1 MTHNISFEELI
12 RWVSEE
18 TRISERDP
26 ALRKRN
32 NKENTNKGY
41 NNVNTAGN
49 VDSGIIDTTEFETVI
64 DEILDLLDQC
74 CLSKNVKDRSTIKL
88 ENDDTCNVDCEVI
101 KDTTEFKEIIDDII
115 NILSYGT
122 EVASEFDDTCDLCS
136 IEVKADDNCIT
147 CDCCSQYFHVKC
159 VRDVFEDKLCDSRV
173 IWICSMCGYSNFVDN
188 ILGEIGIPC
197 HFNRYTILEPDESV
211 TADLTKNKEKRNNAK
226 LKKCQQT
233 GSEDLLGSDWIRVKS
248 KKRTDNRK
256 KRCKNRGNK
265 KRRKRVING
274 ISIEPGV
281 KYIGKSVK
289 DFYER
294 RNNNKMEWNMNTN
307 TYREYNKENA
317 KTNVLG
323 NSQTIIDDSGRPMCN
338 VLKNTKVTNGIQ
350 QQSGGGSKR
359 LRNNKGRFVKTKKID
374 NKKAQG
380 NVNLKN
386 DCDTM
391 KDIKNMGNNDNSET
405 KTDEDFKMECRPTVE
420 NDNTATDDAK
430 AQNNSK
436 MNDRSRIID
445 SNGTDH
451 KNQTCASCE
460 FEENEVLIIDD
471 GCKKAV
477 TEKIRSHTK
486 PKCDQHTIDVDIE
499 VLTKNNFSEEL
510 IIDDVPKQKNTRKRQ
525 KTQSINELQVYNSNE
540 NITVAQ
546 GNFNQGNYRFGFAS
560 GKQCVANSLVAIL
573 YSTKRNGNEF
583 YTKDLDTI
591 LTLGNELYRYIQK
604 DSTMHEDLLMISELP
619 KELDILDN
627 TFVISPKESVFGI
640 IDGNL
645 EFMAEYGAL
654 SLNQALEQ
662 ELHQHDAFFMNFNR
676 STFSIIKRVNGFHIF
691 DPHARDRFGCVS
703 EHGKSILLY
712 SPSWQGVYD
721 YCIRLA
727 RSMNC
732 NLHETEF
739 ELTGVN
745 IENKSMM
752 LCSAS
757 VLDDN
762 CEQRN
767 LGNVDVDEP
776 STSYQYKCSTRLPDK
791 NIDSKVKGQKHN
803 KEGHV
808 SSSNGWQSDS
818 DIEIVNVQYG
828 ERPDKNFKFIP
839 ISEAQKKNM
848 CNEVGIHCEH
858 TDRNSGINR
867 ASQIGHPLQITN
879 ITGDGNCFYRA
890 ISYII
895 SGTEDNHFLLR
906 RAITNHLLETDDLFI
921 NTFSHEYRSV
931 KEYVLKKRVMDN
943 GTWASNTE
951 ISAMANLLNTDIYS
965 FNDQLLTWQLFSA
978 KKPGRID
985 DVTTDNGI
993 YILYTMNVHFNVV
1006 ESVNVS
1012 VSKDLQKSIMVMK
1025 EIMTTFNENITVAQG
1040 NFNQGNYRFG
1050 FASGK
1055 QCVANSLVAILYST
1069 KRNGNEFYTKDLDT
1083 ILNLGNELYRYI
1095 QKDSTMHEDLLMIS
1109 ELPKELDIL
1118 DNTFVISPK
1127 ESVFG
1132 IIDGNLEFM
1141 AEYGALS
1148 LNQALEQ
1155 ELHQHDAFFMNFNRS
1170 TFSIIKRVNGFL
1182 IFDPHARDRFGCVS
1196 EHGKSILLYSPFWQG
1211 VYDYCI
1217 RLARSMN
1224 CNLHETEFEL
1234 TGVNIENKSMMLCS
1248 ASVLDDNCEQRNL
1261 GNVDVDEPS
1270 TSYQYKCS
1278 TRLPDKNID
1287 SNVKGKKHNK
1297 EGHVSSSNGWQSDSD
1312 IEIVNVQYG
1321 ERPDKN
1327 FKFIPISEAQK
1338 KNMCNEV
1345 GIHCEHT
1352 DMNCGINRASQ
1363 IGHPLQITNIT
1374 GDGNCF
1380 YRAISY
1386 IISGTEDNH
1395 FLLRRA
1401 ITNHLLETGDLFINT
1416 FSHEYRSVKE
1426 YVLKKRV
1433 MDNGTWASNTEIS
1446 AMANLLNTDIYSFND
1461 HFLTWQLFSA
1471 KKPGRIDDVTTDNGI
1486 YILYTMN
1493 VHFNVVES
1501 VNVSQN
1507 NFQET
1512 TGQLDMD
1519 VTSQKNYTTQKRK
1532 QMRKECHTFEDKE
1545 PKHKKSKT
1553 VEGPCSGNEVKTL
1566 RRKRKISYENRKQKE
1581 KNRQRMKR
1589 RREEKDNSI
1598 EKNENRNKYQSDP
1611 AYREEKKRKVKEAQQ
1626 IRYADDDYKFQ
1637 KRKQNRERQHKIQN
1651 LKQKLAAKYRNNSKF
1666 RKNVTQKLAEKYRS
1680 NLKFRQN
1687 CKQKLADKYRS
1698 NLKFRQNCKQK
1709 LADKYRSNLKFRQNC
1724 KQKLAD
1730 KYRRNFKFRQNC
1742 KQKLADK
1749 YRSNLEFRQNCKQ
1762 KLAEKYRGNL
1772 KFRQN
1777 CKQKLA
1783 DKYRSNLEFR
1793 QNCKQKLAE
1802 KYRGNLKF
1810 RQSIKERCKQRFAE
1824 KYHGDEEFR
1833 KNIMKKNMK
1842 NREKKKKEN
1851 SGQNGI
1857 HGPVV
1862 CVPSNTIET
1871 VKMLPRPQVD
1881 DQLISVKL
1889 KRKLSYKGYYKYKFV
1904 NTANVIQALRYLQD
1918 HNKCYFDIAINEEW
1932 HNYLSEDNIERETTN
1947 ENENNEEEEKEEE
1960 IEDRLCGVTFDTSL
1974 QPVDRRQNLV
1984 DEYFNDIICCA
1995 PCENNSPIALLS
2007 NKSNE
2012 AKSFPVLFPTGQPT
2026 FHDTRDVKITLGRY
2040 FHNRLMHTDNR
2051 GYKFLKQ
2058 IRGTPPYWQATQKDI
2073 IAMVRQIGKPT
2084 FFLSFSSADFRW
2096 KEIMTTLLSQSGDQ
2110 RNIEELEWADKC
2122 NLLKSNPVTVARM
2135 FDKRFHTFLKN
2146 VILSEAQP
2154 IGKVVDYFYR
2164 IEFQMRGSPHV
2175 HMLVWVENAPI
2186 FGTDKDNEVINF
2198 VDKYISCA
2206 VPCETVDRELNEI
2219 VKSVQIHSKRHSKSC
2234 KKKGTNCRFNFPR
2247 QPSGNT
2253 FVMRPTI
2260 VDKDND
2266 DNDENKQAMELLT
2279 SVKDAVTNEET
2290 YKNAIELFQNLGI
2303 TQSAFEKAN
2312 NCVATEEKIVIKRN
2326 PQDVWVNQ
2334 YNPSLLRAW
2343 NANMDIQYITNVYAC
2358 IIYVIGYMSKSER
2371 EMGLLLNH
2379 AASEVKEGNEDAR
2392 QSLRKLGNVYMNNRE
2407 VSAQESIYRVCSLRL
2422 KECSRKVEFIPVG
2435 PNPVRMS
2442 LPLSVIKNKEDDDLG
2457 FIQKRTRTSNAIVR
2471 YPRFPMD
2478 TAPEKYFLSI
2488 LQLFLPFRKDEQLKP
2503 PNFET
2508 YEQFHE
2514 KGCVKL
2520 CGCQLQT
2527 VKSIVHGNM
2536 EQYEKSA
2543 DDVEEAQECLSKFG
2557 PQEDAWSLLCP
2568 ESEKERL
2575 DNPKP
2580 NVEVDDEEDEFFIP
2594 DFGIQKNHTSKTR
2607 QWCLDKAN
2615 GKKPEAFYTFIT
2627 GGAGTGKSHLVN
2639 CIYNEA
2645 TRILGKIMENPDD
2658 LSILKLAPTGIA
2670 AYNIKGQTIHSA
2682 LSIPINISLPYQPL
2696 GEEKIS
2702 ALRNKL
2708 GQLQIVII
2716 DEISM
2721 VNQRLLWYIHGRLR
2735 QIKQVR
2741 NDSPFGN
2748 ISVIS
2753 VGDFYQ
2759 LPPVMGSSLYKD
2771 TLESSLWI
2779 DNFKQVQLDQIMR
2792 QKEDKQFALL
2802 LNKLRTKEKHD
2813 CLSDNDLLVLKSRE
2827 TGEECEDAV
2836 HIYPRNKQVDEWNKK
2851 MLHKT
2856 CTDIVCIKAE
2866 DSVVNSKK
2874 QSKNCDKPR
2883 NSRQTSL
2890 LNYLWIAINA
2900 RVMLIKNVDVKKG
2913 LTNGCMGHVDEIVKP
2928 DHNTEPVSIKVK
2940 FDNNDIGIQAI
2951 EMFKESMGKKY
2962 SRKQFPLKLAYA
2974 CTVHKVQGMT
2984 MDKAVVCLKDTFTHG
2999 QAYCNDLF
3007 MNSNIICLTETWL
3020 KKDDD
3025 FFDVRIEPY
3034 KLYHQARYDSYSNTN
3049 DLSSKIKHQAHG
3061 GVAVYAKNT
3070 SSSRLNIC
3078 NNDIEAVSFLIT
3090 SPISVAVSV
3099 IYRPPSYDINQFC
3112 ENLRKHLEEL
3122 HKMSTKC
3129 IVMGDFNENLFKQS
3143 SRVNNLMAENEY
3155 KQHVTCSTTE
3165 NNTLIDHVYSKGL
3178 DSVQAEVFSGMVS
3191 FLQL

>member
-1 MTHNISFEELI
+1 MDMEFIAVVSIFLLI
-12 RWVSEE
+12 IFTMIIYLCKNV
-18 TRISERDP
+18 
-26 ALRKRN
+26 
-32 NKENTNKGY
+32 NKEVTSKKQIFVNTTG
-41 NNVNTAGN
+41 NVNNGVMDKTA
-49 VDSGIIDTTEFETVI
+49 EFKIVVN
-64 DEILDLLDQC
+64 DILDLLDEC
-74 CLSKNVKDRSTIKL
+74 CSTENVTDER
-88 ENDDTCNVDCEVI
+88 NDDTGNVNCEFM
-101 KDTTEFKEIIDDII
+101 KDTTEFKGIIDDII

-122 EVASEFDDTCDLCS
+122 EVTSEFDDTCDFCN
-136 IEVKADDNCIT
+136 IEVKVDDNCIT

-159 VRDVFEDKLCDSRV
+159 VRDVFEDKLCNSRV
-173 IWICSMCGYSNFVDN
+173 IWICSMCGNSNFVDN
-188 ILGEIGIPC
+188 MLGEIGIPC

-211 TADLTKNKEKRNNAK
+211 TSDFPELTKNKEKRCNNAK
-226 LKKCQQT
+226 LKCQQT
-233 GSEDLLGSDWIRVKS
+233 ESEDLLGSDWMRVRS

-281 KYIGKSVK
+281 KYIGKGVK

-294 RNNNKMEWNMNTN
+294 RNNKMEWNMSTN

-323 NSQTIIDDSGRPMCN
+323 NSQTIIDDSGRPMCD
-338 VLKNTKVTNGIQ
+338 VLKNTKVTHGIQ

-374 NKKAQG
+374 NKKEQG
-380 NVNLKN
+380 NVDLNLKN

-391 KDIKNMGNNDNSET
+391 ERFDKNIKNMGNNDNSET
-405 KTDEDFKMECRPTVE
+405 KTDEDFKMKCTVE

-436 MNDRSRIID
+436 TNDRSRIID

-471 GCKKAV
+471 GCKQAV

-510 IIDDVPKQKNTRKRQ
+510 IIDDVPKRKNTRKRQ
-525 KTQSINELQVYNSNE
+525 KTQSINELQVYNSNA

-676 STFSIIKRVNGFHIF
+676 STFSIIKRVNGFLIF

-745 IENKSMM
+745 IENKCMM

-762 CEQRN
+762 CEQSN

-791 NIDSKVKGQKHN
+791 NIDYKVKGKTHN

-808 SSSNGWQSDS
+808 SSSNEWQSDS

-839 ISEAQKKNM
+839 ITEAQKKNM
-848 CNEVGIHCEH
+848 CKEVGIHCEH
-858 TDRNSGINR
+858 TDMNCGINR

-895 SGTEDNHFLLR
+895 SGTEDNHLLLR

-931 KEYVLKKRVMDN
+931 KEYVFKKRVMDN

-951 ISAMANLLNTDIYS
+951 ISAMANFLNTDIYS

-1012 VSKDLQKSIMVMK
+1012 
-1025 EIMTTFNENITVAQG
+1025 
-1040 NFNQGNYRFG
+1040 
-1050 FASGK
+1050 
-1055 QCVANSLVAILYST
+1055 
-1069 KRNGNEFYTKDLDT
+1069 
-1083 ILNLGNELYRYI
+1083 
-1095 QKDSTMHEDLLMIS
+1095 
-1109 ELPKELDIL
+1109 
-1118 DNTFVISPK
+1118 
-1127 ESVFG
+1127 
-1132 IIDGNLEFM
+1132 
-1141 AEYGALS
+1141 
-1148 LNQALEQ
+1148 
-1155 ELHQHDAFFMNFNRS
+1155 
-1170 TFSIIKRVNGFL
+1170 
-1182 IFDPHARDRFGCVS
+1182 
-1196 EHGKSILLYSPFWQG
+1196 
-1211 VYDYCI
+1211 
-1217 RLARSMN
+1217 
-1224 CNLHETEFEL
+1224 
-1234 TGVNIENKSMMLCS
+1234 
-1248 ASVLDDNCEQRNL
+1248 
-1261 GNVDVDEPS
+1261 
-1270 TSYQYKCS
+1270 
-1278 TRLPDKNID
+1278 
-1287 SNVKGKKHNK
+1287 
-1297 EGHVSSSNGWQSDSD
+1297 
-1312 IEIVNVQYG
+1312 
-1321 ERPDKN
+1321 
-1327 FKFIPISEAQK
+1327 
-1338 KNMCNEV
+1338 
-1345 GIHCEHT
+1345 
-1352 DMNCGINRASQ
+1352 
-1363 IGHPLQITNIT
+1363 
-1374 GDGNCF
+1374 
-1380 YRAISY
+1380 
-1386 IISGTEDNH
+1386 
-1395 FLLRRA
+1395 
-1401 ITNHLLETGDLFINT
+1401 
-1416 FSHEYRSVKE
+1416 
-1426 YVLKKRV
+1426 
-1433 MDNGTWASNTEIS
+1433 
-1446 AMANLLNTDIYSFND
+1446 
-1461 HFLTWQLFSA
+1461 
-1471 KKPGRIDDVTTDNGI
+1471 
-1486 YILYTMN
+1486 
-1493 VHFNVVES
+1493 
-1501 VNVSQN
+1501 QN
-1507 NFQET
+1507 NVQET
-1512 TGQLDMD
+1512 TGQVDMN
-1519 VTSQKNYTTQKRK
+1519 VTSHNKLSNTEAIFLVKNSTTKKRK
-1532 QMRKECHTFEDKE
+1532 QTGNETCDTFEDIQ
-1545 PKHKKSKT
+1545 PKHKQSKT
-1553 VEGPCSGNEVKTL
+1553 VERPCSESRVK
-1566 RRKRKISYENRKQKE
+1566 RKRSYRNSKE
-1581 KNRQRMKR
+1581 IKKNRQRIKR
-1589 RREEKDNSI
+1589 QSEEKKNSEEI
-1598 EKNENRNKYQSDP
+1598 DEIRIKYQSDSV
-1611 AYREEKKRKVKEAQQ
+1611 YREEKKRKVKEAQQ
-1626 IRYADDDYKFQ
+1626 IRYESKKNRYNNDTIFRHKSRQDNKQRNKEKYHNDPKF
-1637 KRKQNRERQHKIQN
+1637 RQN
-1651 LKQKLAAKYRNNSKF
+1651 LKQKLAAKYCNNSKF
-1666 RKNVTQKLAEKYRS
+1666 RENVTKTLAEKYRN
-1680 NLKFRQN
+1680 NLKFRQ
-1687 CKQKLADKYRS
+1687 K
-1698 NLKFRQNCKQK
+1698 
-1709 LADKYRSNLKFRQNC
+1709 
-1724 KQKLAD
+1724 
-1730 KYRRNFKFRQNC
+1730 
-1742 KQKLADK
+1742 
-1749 YRSNLEFRQNCKQ
+1749 CKQ
-1762 KLAEKYRGNL
+1762 KLAEKYR
-1772 KFRQN
+1772 K
-1777 CKQKLA
+1777 
-1783 DKYRSNLEFR
+1783 KYRSNL
-1793 QNCKQKLAE
+1793 
-1802 KYRGNLKF
+1802 KF
-1810 RQSIKERCKQRFAE
+1810 RESVKQRCKQRFTE
-1824 KYHGDEEFR
+1824 KYHGDKGFR
-1833 KNIMKKNMK
+1833 KNVMKKNMK
-1842 NREKKKKEN
+1842 NREKRKTKNTNFEFVLEN
-1851 SGQNGI
+1851 FRETVSRGPEYVCCVCFKMLFKDQVMKCTKAKYKNKACGQHGI

-1862 CVPSNTIET
+1862 CVPSNTIKT

-1947 ENENNEEEEKEEE
+1947 ENENNEEEENEEE
-1960 IEDRLCGVTFDTSL
+1960 IEDRLCGATFDTSL

-2040 FHNRLMHTDNR
+2040 FHNRLMHIDNR

-2135 FDKRFHTFLKN
+2135 FDKRFHTYLKN
-2146 VILSEAQP
+2146 VILSQAQP

-2266 DNDENKQAMELLT
+2266 DNDDNKQATELLT

-2290 YKNAIELFQNLGI
+2290 YKNAIELFQSLGI

-2442 LPLSVIKNKEDDDLG
+2442 LPLSVIKNKEDDDL
-2457 FIQKRTRTSNAIVR
+2457 
-2471 YPRFPMD
+2471 
-2478 TAPEKYFLSI
+2478 
-2488 LQLFLPFRKDEQLKP
+2488 FLPFRKDEQLKP

-2543 DDVEEAQECLSKFG
+2543 EDVEEARECLSKFG

-2748 ISVIS
+2748 ISVIA

-2779 DNFKQVQLDQIMR
+2779 DNFKQ
-2792 QKEDKQFALL
+2792 
-2802 LNKLRTKEKHD
+2802 
-2813 CLSDNDLLVLKSRE
+2813 
-2827 TGEECEDAV
+2827 
-2836 HIYPRNKQVDEWNKK
+2836 
-2851 MLHKT
+2851 
-2856 CTDIVCIKAE
+2856 
-2866 DSVVNSKK
+2866 
-2874 QSKNCDKPR
+2874 
-2883 NSRQTSL
+2883 
-2890 LNYLWIAINA
+2890 
-2900 RVMLIKNVDVKKG
+2900 
-2913 LTNGCMGHVDEIVKP
+2913 
-2928 DHNTEPVSIKVK
+2928 
-2940 FDNNDIGIQAI
+2940 AI
-2951 EMFKESMGKKY
+2951 EMFKESMGEKY

-2999 QAYCNDLF
+2999 QAYVGLSRVTSISGLTIENFKPSLIYCDPNIKKCLNNMDSYCNDLF
-3007 MNSNIICLTETWL
+3007 MNSNILCLTETWL
-3020 KKDDD
+3020 NKDDD
-3025 FFDVRIEPY
+3025 VFDVRIEPY
-3034 KLYHQARYDSYSNTN
+3034 KCYHQA
-3049 DLSSKIKHQAHG
+3049 
-3061 GVAVYAKNT
+3061 
-3070 SSSRLNIC
+3070 
-3078 NNDIEAVSFLIT
+3078 
-3090 SPISVAVSV
+3090 
-3099 IYRPPSYDINQFC
+3099 
-3112 ENLRKHLEEL
+3112 
-3122 HKMSTKC
+3122 
-3129 IVMGDFNENLFKQS
+3129 
-3143 SRVNNLMAENEY
+3143 RVNNLMAENEY

-3178 DSVQAEVFSGMVS
+3178 DSVQAEVFNGMVS
-3191 FLQL
+3191 SLQS

>member
-1 MTHNISFEELI
+1 MDMEFITLVGIFLLI
-12 RWVSEE
+12 IFTMIIYLCKNV
-18 TRISERDP
+18 
-26 ALRKRN
+26 
-32 NKENTNKGY
+32 NKEVTSKKQIFVNTTG
-41 NNVNTAGN
+41 NVNNGVMDKTA
-49 VDSGIIDTTEFETVI
+49 EFKIVVN
-64 DEILDLLDQC
+64 DILDLLDEC
-74 CLSKNVKDRSTIKL
+74 CSTENVKDDR
-88 ENDDTCNVDCEVI
+88 NDDTGNVNCEFM
-101 KDTTEFKEIIDDII
+101 KDTTEFKGIIDDII

-122 EVASEFDDTCDLCS
+122 EVTSEFDDTCDFCN
-136 IEVKADDNCIT
+136 IEVKVDDNCIT

-159 VRDVFEDKLCDSRV
+159 VRDVFEDKLCNSRV
-173 IWICSMCGYSNFVDN
+173 IWICSMCGNSNFVN
-188 ILGEIGIPC
+188 NMLGEIGIPC

-211 TADLTKNKEKRNNAK
+211 TADFPELTKNKEKRCNNAK
-226 LKKCQQT
+226 LKCQQT
-233 GSEDLLGSDWIRVKS
+233 GSEDLLGSDWMRVRS
-248 KKRTDNRK
+248 KKRTDNKK

-265 KRRKRVING
+265 KRRKPVING
-274 ISIEPGV
+274 ISLEPGV
-281 KYIGKSVK
+281 KYIGKGVK

-307 TYREYNKENA
+307 TYREYNKENS

-323 NSQTIIDDSGRPMCN
+323 NSQTIFDDSGRPMCD

-391 KDIKNMGNNDNSET
+391 KDIKNMGNKDNSET
-405 KTDEDFKMECRPTVE
+405 KTDEDFKIECTVE

-430 AQNNSK
+430 AQHNSK
-436 MNDRSRIID
+436 INDRSRIID

-460 FEENEVLIIDD
+460 FEENEVFIIDD
-471 GCKKAV
+471 GCKKAM
-477 TEKIRSHTK
+477 TKKIRSHTK

-573 YSTKRNGNEF
+573 YSTKRNGNDF

-591 LTLGNELYRYIQK
+591 LT
-604 DSTMHEDLLMISELP
+604 
-619 KELDILDN
+619 
-627 TFVISPKESVFGI
+627 
-640 IDGNL
+640 
-645 EFMAEYGAL
+645 
-654 SLNQALEQ
+654 
-662 ELHQHDAFFMNFNR
+662 
-676 STFSIIKRVNGFHIF
+676 
-691 DPHARDRFGCVS
+691 
-703 EHGKSILLY
+703 
-712 SPSWQGVYD
+712 
-721 YCIRLA
+721 
-727 RSMNC
+727 
-732 NLHETEF
+732 
-739 ELTGVN
+739 
-745 IENKSMM
+745 
-752 LCSAS
+752 
-757 VLDDN
+757 
-762 CEQRN
+762 
-767 LGNVDVDEP
+767 
-776 STSYQYKCSTRLPDK
+776 
-791 NIDSKVKGQKHN
+791 
-803 KEGHV
+803 
-808 SSSNGWQSDS
+808 
-818 DIEIVNVQYG
+818 
-828 ERPDKNFKFIP
+828 
-839 ISEAQKKNM
+839 
-848 CNEVGIHCEH
+848 
-858 TDRNSGINR
+858 
-867 ASQIGHPLQITN
+867 
-879 ITGDGNCFYRA
+879 
-890 ISYII
+890 
-895 SGTEDNHFLLR
+895 
-906 RAITNHLLETDDLFI
+906 
-921 NTFSHEYRSV
+921 
-931 KEYVLKKRVMDN
+931 
-943 GTWASNTE
+943 
-951 ISAMANLLNTDIYS
+951 
-965 FNDQLLTWQLFSA
+965 
-978 KKPGRID
+978 
-985 DVTTDNGI
+985 
-993 YILYTMNVHFNVV
+993 
-1006 ESVNVS
+1006 
-1012 VSKDLQKSIMVMK
+1012 
-1025 EIMTTFNENITVAQG
+1025 
-1040 NFNQGNYRFG
+1040 
-1050 FASGK
+1050 
-1055 QCVANSLVAILYST
+1055 
-1069 KRNGNEFYTKDLDT
+1069 
-1083 ILNLGNELYRYI
+1083 LGNELYRYI

-1182 IFDPHARDRFGCVS
+1182 IFDPHARDRFGRVS
-1196 EHGKSILLYSPFWQG
+1196 EHGKSILLYSTSWQG

-1224 CNLHETEFEL
+1224 CNLHDTEFEL

-1248 ASVLDDNCEQRNL
+1248 ASVLDDNCEQSNF

-1278 TRLPDKNID
+1278 TGLPDKNID

-1312 IEIVNVQYG
+1312 IEIVNVQY
-1321 ERPDKN
+1321 ERRPDEN

-1461 HFLTWQLFSA
+1461 QLLTWQLFSA
-1471 KKPGRIDDVTTDNGI
+1471 KNPGRIDDVTTDNGI

-1507 NFQET
+1507 NVQET
-1512 TGQLDMD
+1512 TGKVDMN
-1519 VTSQKNYTTQKRK
+1519 VTSHNKLSNTEANFSVKNSTTKKRK
-1532 QMRKECHTFEDKE
+1532 QTRYETCDTFEDIE
-1545 PKHKKSKT
+1545 PKHKQKIKKNKYNNDT
-1553 VEGPCSGNEVKTL
+1553 IF
-1566 RRKRKISYENRKQKE
+1566 RRKTMQNNNQRNKE
-1581 KNRQRMKR
+1581 KYHNDPTFRQ
-1589 RREEKDNSI
+1589 
-1598 EKNENRNKYQSDP
+1598 
-1611 AYREEKKRKVKEAQQ
+1611 
-1626 IRYADDDYKFQ
+1626 
-1637 KRKQNRERQHKIQN
+1637 
-1651 LKQKLAAKYRNNSKF
+1651 
-1666 RKNVTQKLAEKYRS
+1666 NVTQKLAEKYRS

-1687 CKQKLADKYRS
+1687 CKEKLAEKYRS
-1698 NLKFRQNCKQK
+1698 NLKFRQNCKEK
-1709 LADKYRSNLKFRQNC
+1709 LAEKYWSNLKFRQKCKDKLAEKYRSNLKFRQKCKDKLAEKYRSNLKFRQKCKDKLAEKYRSNLKFRQNC
-1724 KQKLAD
+1724 KL
-1730 KYRRNFKFRQNC
+1730 
-1742 KQKLADK
+1742 
-1749 YRSNLEFRQNCKQ
+1749 
-1762 KLAEKYRGNL
+1762 KLAEKYQGNL
-1772 KFRQN
+1772 KFRESVKQR
-1777 CKQKLA
+1777 CKQK
-1783 DKYRSNLEFR
+1783 FT
-1793 QNCKQKLAE
+1793 
-1802 KYRGNLKF
+1802 
-1810 RQSIKERCKQRFAE
+1810 E
-1824 KYHGDEEFR
+1824 KYHGDEGFR
-1833 KNIMKKNMK
+1833 KKIMKKNMK
-1842 NREKKKKEN
+1842 NREKIKREN
-1851 SGQNGI
+1851 TNFAFVLENFRKTVSRGPEYVCCVCLKLLFKDQVMKCIKAKYKNKACGQHGI

-1871 VKMLPRPQVD
+1871 VKMLPRPEVD

-1904 NTANVIQALRYLQD
+1904 KTANVIQALRYLQD

-1932 HNYLSEDNIERETTN
+1932 HNYLSEDNIESETTN
-1947 ENENNEEEEKEEE
+1947 ENENNEEEENEEE
-1960 IEDRLCGVTFDTSL
+1960 VGVTFDTSL

-2040 FHNRLMHTDNR
+2040 FHNRLMHIDNRFAQNTEYIFYAQSLYELQQILSSISIALRKGSSKKDDFSKVTVSDLKNVAKIEEILKSDR

-2096 KEIMTTLLSQSGDQ
+2096 KEIMTTLLNQSGDQ

-2266 DNDENKQAMELLT
+2266 DNDDNKQAMELLT

-2290 YKNAIELFQNLGI
+2290 YKNAIELFQSLGI

-2379 AASEVKEGNEDAR
+2379 AASEIKEGNEDAR

-2442 LPLSVIKNKEDDDLG
+2442 LPLSVIKNKEDDDLKKQLG

-2514 KGCVKL
+2514 EGCVKL

-2594 DFGIQKNHTSKTR
+2594 DFGLPKNHTSKTR
-2607 QWCLDKAN
+2607 QWCLDKVN

-2670 AYNIKGQTIHSA
+2670 AYNIKGQTIHSS

-2702 ALRNKL
+2702 ALRNQL
-2708 GQLQIVII
+2708 RQLQIVII

-2748 ISVIS
+2748 ISVIA

-2759 LPPVMGSSLYKD
+2759 LPPVMG
-2771 TLESSLWI
+2771 I
-2779 DNFKQVQLDQIMR
+2779 
-2792 QKEDKQFALL
+2792 
-2802 LNKLRTKEKHD
+2802 
-2813 CLSDNDLLVLKSRE
+2813 LKSRE

-2856 CTDIVCIKAE
+2856 CTDIVCIEAE
-2866 DSVVNSKK
+2866 DSVVNAKK
-2874 QSKNCDKPR
+2874 QTKICDKPR

-2890 LNYLWIAINA
+2890 LNYLWIALNA

-2913 LTNGCMGHVDEIVKP
+2913 LTNGCMGHVHEIVKP
-2928 DHNTEPVSIKVK
+2928 NRNAKPVSIKVK
-2940 FDNNDIGIQAI
+2940 FDNNEIGVQAI
-2951 EMFKESMGKKY
+2951 EMFKESMGNKY

-2974 CTVHKVQGMT
+2974 CTVHKVQGLT
-2984 MDKAVVCLKDTFTHG
+2984 MNEAVVCLKNTFAPG
-2999 QAYCNDLF
+2999 QAYVALSRVTSISGLTIEHLNPNLIYCDPNIKKCLNNMESYVQCKKQGHDSDSKFSIMLHNIQGLKQHFADLQCNDLF
-3007 MNSNIICLTETWL
+3007 MNSSIICLTETWL
-3020 KKDDD
+3020 NKDDD
-3025 FFDVRIEPY
+3025 VFDVSIEPY

-3061 GVAVYAKNT
+3061 GVAVYTKNT
-3070 SSSRLNIC
+3070 FTSRLNIR

-3090 SPISVAVSV
+3090 SPISVSVSV

-3112 ENLRKHLEEL
+3112 QNLRKYLEEL
-3122 HKMSTKC
+3122 QKVSTKC

-3143 SRVNNLMAENEY
+3143 SRVNNLMSENQY
-3155 KQHVTCSTTE
+3155 RQHVTCSTTE

-3178 DSVQAEVFSGMVS
+3178 DSVHAEVIPIYYSYHEAIQIKF
-3191 FLQL
+3191 

>member
-1 MTHNISFEELI
+1 MIIYLCKN
-12 RWVSEE
+12 V
-18 TRISERDP
+18 
-26 ALRKRN
+26 
-32 NKENTNKGY
+32 NKEVTSKKQIFVNTTG
-41 NNVNTAGN
+41 NVNNGVMDKTA
-49 VDSGIIDTTEFETVI
+49 EFKIVVN
-64 DEILDLLDQC
+64 DILDLLDEC
-74 CLSKNVKDRSTIKL
+74 CSTENVKDDR
-88 ENDDTCNVDCEVI
+88 NDDTGNVNCEFM
-101 KDTTEFKEIIDDII
+101 KDTTEFKGIIDDII

-122 EVASEFDDTCDLCS
+122 EVTSEFDDTCDFCN
-136 IEVKADDNCIT
+136 IEVKVDDNCIT

-159 VRDVFEDKLCDSRV
+159 VRDVFEDKLCNSRV
-173 IWICSMCGYSNFVDN
+173 IWICSMCGNSNFVN
-188 ILGEIGIPC
+188 NMLGEIGIPC

-211 TADLTKNKEKRNNAK
+211 TADFPELTKNKEKRCNNAK
-226 LKKCQQT
+226 LKCQQT
-233 GSEDLLGSDWIRVKS
+233 GSEDLLGSDWMRVRS
-248 KKRTDNRK
+248 KKRTDNKK

-265 KRRKRVING
+265 KRRKPVING
-274 ISIEPGV
+274 ISLEPGV
-281 KYIGKSVK
+281 KYIGKGVK

-307 TYREYNKENA
+307 TYREYNKENS

-323 NSQTIIDDSGRPMCN
+323 NSQTIFDDSGRPMCD

-391 KDIKNMGNNDNSET
+391 ERFGKDIKNMGNNDNSET
-405 KTDEDFKMECRPTVE
+405 KTDEDFKIECTVE
-420 NDNTATDDAK
+420 NDNTATEDAK
-430 AQNNSK
+430 TQNNSK
-436 MNDRSRIID
+436 INDRSRIID

-460 FEENEVLIIDD
+460 FEENEVFIIDD
-471 GCKKAV
+471 GCKKAM
-477 TEKIRSHTK
+477 TKKIRSHTK

-499 VLTKNNFSEEL
+499 ILTKNNFSEEL

-573 YSTKRNGNEF
+573 YSTKRNGNDF

-591 LTLGNELYRYIQK
+591 LT
-604 DSTMHEDLLMISELP
+604 
-619 KELDILDN
+619 
-627 TFVISPKESVFGI
+627 
-640 IDGNL
+640 
-645 EFMAEYGAL
+645 
-654 SLNQALEQ
+654 
-662 ELHQHDAFFMNFNR
+662 
-676 STFSIIKRVNGFHIF
+676 
-691 DPHARDRFGCVS
+691 
-703 EHGKSILLY
+703 
-712 SPSWQGVYD
+712 
-721 YCIRLA
+721 
-727 RSMNC
+727 
-732 NLHETEF
+732 
-739 ELTGVN
+739 
-745 IENKSMM
+745 
-752 LCSAS
+752 
-757 VLDDN
+757 
-762 CEQRN
+762 
-767 LGNVDVDEP
+767 
-776 STSYQYKCSTRLPDK
+776 
-791 NIDSKVKGQKHN
+791 
-803 KEGHV
+803 
-808 SSSNGWQSDS
+808 
-818 DIEIVNVQYG
+818 
-828 ERPDKNFKFIP
+828 
-839 ISEAQKKNM
+839 
-848 CNEVGIHCEH
+848 
-858 TDRNSGINR
+858 
-867 ASQIGHPLQITN
+867 
-879 ITGDGNCFYRA
+879 
-890 ISYII
+890 
-895 SGTEDNHFLLR
+895 
-906 RAITNHLLETDDLFI
+906 
-921 NTFSHEYRSV
+921 
-931 KEYVLKKRVMDN
+931 
-943 GTWASNTE
+943 
-951 ISAMANLLNTDIYS
+951 
-965 FNDQLLTWQLFSA
+965 
-978 KKPGRID
+978 
-985 DVTTDNGI
+985 
-993 YILYTMNVHFNVV
+993 
-1006 ESVNVS
+1006 
-1012 VSKDLQKSIMVMK
+1012 
-1025 EIMTTFNENITVAQG
+1025 
-1040 NFNQGNYRFG
+1040 
-1050 FASGK
+1050 
-1055 QCVANSLVAILYST
+1055 
-1069 KRNGNEFYTKDLDT
+1069 
-1083 ILNLGNELYRYI
+1083 LGNELYRYI

-1182 IFDPHARDRFGCVS
+1182 IFDPHARDRFGRVS
-1196 EHGKSILLYSPFWQG
+1196 EHGKSILLYSTSWQG

-1224 CNLHETEFEL
+1224 CNLHDTEFEL

-1248 ASVLDDNCEQRNL
+1248 ASVLDDNCEQSNF

-1278 TRLPDKNID
+1278 TGLPDKNID

-1312 IEIVNVQYG
+1312 IEIVNVQY
-1321 ERPDKN
+1321 ERRPDEN

-1461 HFLTWQLFSA
+1461 QLLTWQLFSA

-1507 NFQET
+1507 NVQET
-1512 TGQLDMD
+1512 TGKVDMN
-1519 VTSQKNYTTQKRK
+1519 VTSHNKLSNTEANFSVKNSTTKKRK
-1532 QMRKECHTFEDKE
+1532 QTRNETCDTFEDIE
-1545 PKHKKSKT
+1545 PKHKQSKT
-1553 VEGPCSGNEVKTL
+1553 VERPCSES
-1566 RRKRKISYENRKQKE
+1566 R
-1581 KNRQRMKR
+1581 
-1589 RREEKDNSI
+1589 
-1598 EKNENRNKYQSDP
+1598 
-1611 AYREEKKRKVKEAQQ
+1611 
-1626 IRYADDDYKFQ
+1626 
-1637 KRKQNRERQHKIQN
+1637 
-1651 LKQKLAAKYRNNSKF
+1651 QKLAEKYCNNSKF
-1666 RKNVTQKLAEKYRS
+1666 RENVTQKLAEKYRS

-1687 CKQKLADKYRS
+1687 CKQKLAEKYRN
-1698 NLKFRQNCKQK
+1698 NLK
-1709 LADKYRSNLKFRQNC
+1709 
-1724 KQKLAD
+1724 
-1730 KYRRNFKFRQNC
+1730 
-1742 KQKLADK
+1742 
-1749 YRSNLEFRQNCKQ
+1749 FRQNCKQ
-1762 KLAEKYRGNL
+1762 KLAEKYRNQVMKCIKAKYKNKACINEKYLHLCNNECNKPCQFVESPRCRLWICFTCHRKMLNGKVPAEANSNNL
-1772 KFRQN
+1772 QLHDIPPELRCLN
-1777 CKQKLA
+1777 
-1783 DKYRSNLEFR
+1783 NLEQHLIGLNIPFM
-1793 QNCKQKLAE
+1793 KLM
-1802 KYRGNLKF
+1802 NLPKGG
-1810 RQSIKERCKQRFAE
+1810 Q
-1824 KYHGDEEFR
+1824 HGV
-1833 KNIMKKNMK
+1833 
-1842 NREKKKKEN
+1842 
-1851 SGQNGI
+1851 

-1904 NTANVIQALRYLQD
+1904 NTANVIQALKYLQD

-1960 IEDRLCGVTFDTSL
+1960 IEDRLCGATFDTSL

-2040 FHNRLMHTDNR
+2040 FHNRLMHIDNR

-2266 DNDENKQAMELLT
+2266 DNDDNKQAMELLT

-2290 YKNAIELFQNLGI
+2290 YKNAIELFQSLGI

-2442 LPLSVIKNKEDDDLG
+2442 LPLSVIKNKEDDDL
-2457 FIQKRTRTSNAIVR
+2457 
-2471 YPRFPMD
+2471 
-2478 TAPEKYFLSI
+2478 
-2488 LQLFLPFRKDEQLKP
+2488 FLPFRKDEQLKP

-2514 KGCVKL
+2514 EGCVKL
-2520 CGCQLQT
+2520 CDCQLQT

-2702 ALRNKL
+2702 ALRNQL
-2708 GQLQIVII
+2708 CQLQIVII

-2748 ISVIS
+2748 ISVIA

-2759 LPPVMGSSLYKD
+2759 LPPVMG
-2771 TLESSLWI
+2771 
-2779 DNFKQVQLDQIMR
+2779 R
-2792 QKEDKQFALL
+2792 
-2802 LNKLRTKEKHD
+2802 
-2813 CLSDNDLLVLKSRE
+2813 
-2827 TGEECEDAV
+2827 EECEDAV

-2856 CTDIVCIKAE
+2856 CTDIVCIEAE
-2866 DSVVNSKK
+2866 DSVVNAKK
-2874 QSKNCDKPR
+2874 QSKICDKPR

-2890 LNYLWIAINA
+2890 LNYLWIALNA

-2913 LTNGCMGHVDEIVKP
+2913 LTNGCMGHVYEIVKP
-2928 DHNTEPVSIKVK
+2928 NNNAKPVTIKVK
-2940 FDNNDIGIQAI
+2940 FDNNSIGVQAI
-2951 EMFKESMGKKY
+2951 EMFKESMGNKY

-2974 CTVHKVQGMT
+2974 CTVHKVQGLT
-2984 MDKAVVCLKDTFTHG
+2984 MNEAVVCLNSTFAPG
-2999 QAYCNDLF
+2999 QAYVALSRVTSISGLTIEHLNPNLIYCDPNIKKCLNNMDSYVQCEKQGHDSDSKFSIMLHNIQGLKQHFADLQCNDLF
-3007 MNSNIICLTETWL
+3007 MNSSIICLTETWL
-3020 KKDDD
+3020 NKDDD
-3025 FFDVRIEPY
+3025 VFEVNIEPY
-3034 KLYHQARYDSYSNTN
+3034 KLYHQTRYDSYSNRN
-3049 DLSSKIKHQAHG
+3049 DLSSKMKNQAHG
-3061 GVAVYAKNT
+3061 GVAVYTKNKF
-3070 SSSRLNIC
+3070 SSRLNIP
-3078 NNDIEAVSFLIT
+3078 NYDIEAVSFLIT
-3090 SPISVAVSV
+3090 SPISVSVSV

-3112 ENLRKHLEEL
+3112 QNLRNYLEEL
-3122 HKMSTKC
+3122 QKVSTKC

-3143 SRVNNLMAENEY
+3143 SRVNNLMSENEY
-3155 KQHVTCSTTE
+3155 RQHVTCSTTE

-3178 DSVQAEVFSGMVS
+3178 DSVQAEELKKELDTNKKKQFDKNKLKIIMTLYAQEAASNQIPGIHKLWIEFGVGKHLKYISIHKITSLGSQASAAYLFFHSFSSSDTTSSVQGKEFETMSLSVGDVS
-3191 FLQL
+3191 DTDYLEQFVVTMYSRKKVNDARRYLFTTDY